1 MLPMSSGAVWMN
13 REGEDAVSS
22 WTSNPHNNNET
33 EPKDLTLANFKAI
46 LEGDWY
52 MNNNTVLNQDYI
64 NCFSSNPFQMDTSAS
79 CSPSRAFT
87 LLNSNPNPN
96 SKSCFSSL
104 PNSNPFD
111 NNFNLVGE
119 SELLTQL
126 QQENEALMNLAA
138 LNPHS
143 QVAGTPA
150 LSSGTEFPSNQLLP
164 VSGNT
169 AGVFSNTG
177 FESSGSALL
186 LNRAE
191 DMSFPCS
198 MGGAQPTLYQKRA
211 ALRQNSTGSSGCDI
225 LGNLEISGPSYS
237 GLGLEEKR
245 KRRHNES
252 EMEDDMSS
260 LNFYDSDGQA
270 EEEEEENVN
279 NATGGGY
286 SNANSSVTDGDFKG
300 KKTGLPAK
308 NLMAERRRRK
318 KLNDR
323 LYMLRSVVP
332 KISKM
337 DRASILGDAIDYLR
351 ELLGRIDDLHKEL
364 ESAAPGSSL
373 QPSTNFNPLTPTSL
387 TYPGRIK
394 EELRPSSL
402 PTPKSQQPVAKF
414 PSSPVKHLYTTVDV
428 QIREGRALNIR
439 MLSPRRPGL
448 LLSTMRALDNLGLDI
463 QQAVISC
470 FNGFSLDVFR
480 AEQSRESHLLPEQ
493 IRAVLLKSAGFDGMM

>member
-1 MLPMSSGAVWMN
+1 MLPMSSGGVWMN

-33 EPKDLTLANFKAI
+33 EPKDLTLASFKAM

-52 MNNNTVLNQDYI
+52 LNNNNNNNVVVLNQDNI

-79 CSPSRAFT
+79 CSPSMAFT

-104 PNSNPFD
+104 RNSNPFD

-126 QQENEALMNLAA
+126 QQQNEALMNLAA

-143 QVAGTPA
+143 QVAATPA

-164 VSGNT
+164 ASGNT
-169 AGVFSNTG
+169 AGVFSNAG

-270 EEEEEENVN
+270 EEEEEGNVN
-279 NATGGGY
+279 NAAGGGY

-364 ESAAPGSSL
+364 ESDAPGSSL
-373 QPSTNFNPLTPTSL
+373 QPSTNFNPLTPNSL

-402 PTPKSQQPVAKF
+402 PTPKSQQPAAK
-414 PSSPVKHLYTTVDV
+414 VDV

-470 FNGFSLDVFR
+470 FNGFALDVFQ
-480 AEQSRESHLLPEQ
+480 AQQSRESHFLPEQ